1 MTNSSAAQT
10 TSDFQEF
17 IRQTF
22 AAFKHYNYRL
32 WFSGQLISIFG
43 SWMQAAALG
52 YLAFELTKSTAFLGY
67 VSFANGAPSLLML
80 YAGVIADRVSRR
92 TMMVVTQTFM
102 MILALI
108 LAALTFLGLIQ
119 PWHILLLSAALGV
132 ANAFDAPARL
142 ALAPELV
149 TREDLTNAIAL
160 NATMFNL
167 ALVFGPAAG
176 GLVYA
181 AVGPGLCFVLN
192 GVSFIAV
199 IVALL
204 LMILQPMPPFVRV
217 KSPWSELQ
225 EGIQY
230 AFSHPDIR
238 VLIVTAGIAGVLG
251 IAPVTLFPAWA
262 VNILGGDAVTNG
274 LLASSRGVGSVI
286 GGLLLASMARYK
298 RRGRLLMIG
307 TFVFP
312 AALLAFAFMRW
323 QTPAFIMLAVVG
335 LASVLV
341 LNVANALVQSLVPE
355 ALRGRVMSIYSLV
368 FFGAMPIGSL
378 LIGWLAEVA
387 GEQTA
392 VISDAILAMM
402 VAVLVWIL
410 MPRLRALE

>member
-1 MTNSSAAQT
+1 MTDSSAAQT
-10 TSDFQEF
+10 TSDLPHFF
-17 IRQTF
+17 AQTF
-22 AAFKHYNYRL
+22 AAFRHSNYRL
-32 WFSGQLISIFG
+32 WFFGQLISIFG
-43 SWMQAAALG
+43 SWMQSAALG
-52 YLAFELTKSTAFLGY
+52 YLTFELTKSTAFLGY

-80 YAGVIADRVSRR
+80 YAGVVADRVSRR
-92 TMMVVTQTFM
+92 TIMVVTQTFM
-102 MILALI
+102 LILAFI
-108 LAALTFLGLIQ
+108 LAALTFLGQIQ
-119 PWHILLLSAALGV
+119 PWHILVLSAALGV

-149 TREDLTNAIAL
+149 PREDLTNAIAL

-167 ALVFGPAAG
+167 ALMAGPTAG

-204 LMILQPMPPFVRV
+204 LMSLQPMPPFVRS
-217 KSPWSELQ
+217 KSPWSEIQ
-225 EGIQY
+225 EGIRY

-251 IAPVTLFPAWA
+251 IAPVTLFPAWS
-262 VNILGGDAVTNG
+262 VNVLGGNAVTNG
-274 LLASSRGVGSVI
+274 LLASARGVGSVV
-286 GGLLLASMARYK
+286 GGLSLASLARYK
-298 RRGRLLMIG
+298 VRGRLLTIG

-312 AALLAFAFMRW
+312 AALLAFSFMHW
-323 QTPAFIMLAVVG
+323 QTPALIMLAVVG
-335 LASVLV
+335 LASVFV

-378 LIGWLAEVA
+378 LIGWLAEAA

-392 VISDAILAMM
+392 VISDAVLALV
-402 VAVLVWIL
+402 VAMLVWLL
-410 MPRLRALE
+410 MPRMRTLE